1 MREFIYTAPQMV
13 VNIISLFA
21 GLAGIGFSVFSF
33 RKDEKENNKPS
44 KSFWT
49 SLIAPI
55 LIAVLYILFN
65 YLKDN
70 LIKVPDLHGWSYSN
84 AIQTL
89 NERSISYELVPCDFD
104 AKTAKITY
112 QSFNGN
118 DLIFSWE
125 KLVLNVDNLNVNGG
139 GDTSGTTNV
148 SSPDASSPI
157 IEDEGETSETIN
169 VSSPDASSPN
179 TTEEVDSGKQYTKL
193 PIKDYFAPEICA
205 MLDGTTLNIEVSK
218 SLEVFKEA
226 DNRYPFK
233 WGIYLSDSIEQK
245 VNDYVIEVEV
255 TIDKTYAVLGVE
267 LSVMLT
273 KENSNYMVEQLR
285 NEFSGYFDGDK
296 FILSGDISNDY
307 IGLSDLCVQ
316 TVYFV
321 DQ

>member
-33 RKDEKENNKPS
+33 RKDEKENNKPG

-70 LIKVPDLHGWSYSN
+70 LIKVPDLQDWSYSN

-89 NERSISYELVPCDFD
+89 NERSISYELVPGDFD

-125 KLVLNVDNLNVNGG
+125 KLVLNVDNLNVKGG
-139 GDTSGTTNV
+139 GVTSVTTNV
-148 SSPDASSPI
+148 LSS
-157 IEDEGETSETIN
+157 
-169 VSSPDASSPN
+169 DASSPN
-179 TTEEVDSGKQYTKL
+179 TTEEVEPGKQYTKL

-205 MLDGTTLNIEVSK
+205 VLDGTTLNIEVSK

-226 DNRYPFK
+226 DDRYPFK

-255 TIDKTYAVLGVE
+255 TIDKTYTVLGVE

-273 KENSNYMVEQLR
+273 KENSNYMVEPLR

>member
-1 MREFIYTAPQMV
+1 MV

-33 RKDEKENNKPS
+33 RKDEKENNKPG

-70 LIKVPDLHGWSYSN
+70 LIKVPDLQDWSYSN

-89 NERSISYELVPCDFD
+89 NERSISYELVPGDFD

-112 QSFNGN
+112 QSFNEN

-125 KLVLNVDNLNVNGG
+125 KLVLNVDNLNAKGG
-139 GDTSGTTNV
+139 ESETTNV
-148 SSPDASSPI
+148 LSSDTSSPI
-157 IEDEGETSETIN
+157 TEDEGDTSETIN

-218 SLEVFKEA
+218 SLELFKET
-226 DNRYPFK
+226 DGRYPFK
-233 WGIYLSDSIEQK
+233 WGIYLSDSLDEK
-245 VNDYVIEVEV
+245 VDDYVIEVEV
-255 TIDKTYAVLGVE
+255 TIDETYAVL
-267 LSVMLT
+267 SVNLNVMFT
-273 KENSNYMVEQLR
+273 KENSKLMVEALR
-285 NEFSGYFDGDK
+285 NGFSGYFDGDK